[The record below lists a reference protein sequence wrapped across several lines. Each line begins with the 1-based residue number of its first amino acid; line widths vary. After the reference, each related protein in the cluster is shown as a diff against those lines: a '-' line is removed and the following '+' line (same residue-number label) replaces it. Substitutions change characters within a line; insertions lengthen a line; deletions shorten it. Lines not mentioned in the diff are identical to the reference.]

1 MNWLVSHFLCL
12 NLNFRIKDELQ
23 DKVDIPLIDL
33 DLAVCADGLLNLVIT
48 GQATPYVH
56 NSWAFV
62 NGVSIITKLTNSS
75 DGFTKLKQRIYKFF
89 KKLRFLV
96 FNKFLC
102 TVNVNNN
109 IHFCVK
115 NL

>member
-1 MNWLVSHFLCL
+1 MYFSQHPQFKISEYVPDFSCL
-12 NLNFRIKDELQ
+12 NLNFRIKDDLQ

-62 NGVSIITKLTNSS
+62 NGVSIITQLTNSS
-75 DGFTKLKQRIYKFF
+75 DGFTKILKKRIYQFF
-89 KKLRFLV
+89 KKLRLLIYSYV
-96 FNKFLC
+96 L
-102 TVNVNNN
+102 
-109 IHFCVK
+109 
-115 NL
+115 

>member
-62 NGVSIITKLTNSS
+62 NGVSIITQLMNSS
-75 DGFTKLKQRIYKFF
+75 DGFTK
-89 KKLRFLV
+89 FL
-96 FNKFLC
+96 
-102 TVNVNNN
+102 
-109 IHFCVK
+109 
-115 NL
+115 